1 MNVSDFSY
9 QLPDELIAQFPPE
22 KRSDSRLLKVMQKRA
37 LEEGVFASIVDE
49 LRAGDLLVLNDTKVI
64 PARVFAK
71 KDSGGKVE
79 ILLERVTGEH
89 SFLAQMRAS
98 RSPKVGQQII
108 ADEDTTVQ
116 IVISGRQG
124 QFFELEIDQQGS
136 LFDWFERVGHMPLPP
151 YIDRADNSADS
162 DRYQTVFADQQGAV
176 AAPTAGL
183 HYDDELLEC
192 IRLAGVHI
200 ETITLHVGAG
210 TYQPVRVDNVDD
222 HQMHSETIE
231 VSQTVCD
238 AINQTKLNGGRVIAV
253 GTTVVRSLETAAKE
267 CADRLLDNQ
276 VIQPFSGDT
285 EIFIYPGFEFKVVDM
300 LQTNFHLS
308 ESTLLMLVSA
318 FAGYDRIMSAYQ
330 YAIDQQF
337 RFFSYGDA
345 MLLERSTASST
356 KVQS

>member
-22 KRSDSRLLKVMQKRA
+22 KRTDSRLLKVMQDRQF
-37 LEEGVFASIVDE
+37 EEGVFASIIDE
-49 LRAGDLLVLNDTKVI
+49 FRAGDLLVLNNTKVI

-71 KDSGGKVE
+71 KDTGGKVE
-79 ILLERVTGEH
+79 ILLERVTGDH
-89 SFLAQMRAS
+89 SFLAQI
-98 RSPKVGQQII
+98 RSSKAPKVGQQII

-116 IVISGRQG
+116 IVINGRQG
-124 QFFELEIDQQGS
+124 QFFELEIDQHGS

-151 YIDRADNSADS
+151 YIDRADNSTDS
-162 DRYQTVFADQQGAV
+162 DRYQTVFAEQQGAV

-183 HYDDELLEC
+183 HYDDQLLDR
-192 IRLAGVHI
+192 IRLAGVGI

-210 TYQPVRVDNVDD
+210 TYQPVRVENVDD
-222 HQMHSETIE
+222 HQMHSEYIE

-238 AINQTKLNGGRVIAV
+238 SINQTKLKGGRVIAV
-253 GTTVVRSLETAAKE
+253 GTTVVRSLETAARE
-267 CADRLLDNQ
+267 CGKDLLNDQ
-276 VIQPFSGDT
+276 VIQPFRGDT
-285 EIFIYPGFEFKVVDM
+285 KIFIYPGFEFKVVDL

-330 YAIDQQF
+330 YAIDQRF

-345 MLLERSTASST
+345 VLLERKES
-356 KVQS
+356 

>member
-22 KRSDSRLLKVMQKRA
+22 NRGDSRLLKVMQGRA
-37 LEEGVFASIVDE
+37 LEEGVFSSIVDE
-49 LRAGDLLVLNDTKVI
+49 FRAGDLLVLNNTKVI

-71 KDSGGKVE
+71 KDTGGKLE
-79 ILLERVTGEH
+79 ILLERITSEH
-89 SFLAQMRAS
+89 SFLAQVRS
-98 RSPKVGQQII
+98 SKSPKIGQQII
-108 ADEDTTVQ
+108 ADEAPDTAMV
-116 IVISGRQG
+116 VSGRQG
-124 QFFELEIDQQGS
+124 QFFEIEIKQNGS

-162 DRYQTVFADQQGAV
+162 NRYQTVFAERQGAV

-183 HYDDELLEC
+183 HYDDQLLDR
-192 IRLAGVHI
+192 IRQAGVRV

-222 HQMHSETIE
+222 HQMHSESIE
-231 VSQTVCD
+231 VSQAVCD
-238 AINQTKLNGGRVIAV
+238 AINETKQQGGRVIAV

-267 CADRLLDNQ
+267 CQGKLVNNQ
-276 VIQPFSGDT
+276 VIQPFSGET
-285 EIFIYPGFEFKVVDM
+285 KIFIYPGFEFKVVDL

-318 FAGYDRIMSAYQ
+318 FAGYEQIMAAYQ
-330 YAIDQQF
+330 YAIEQKF

-345 MLLERSTASST
+345 MLLERAD
-356 KVQS
+356 